1 MFNSS
6 RKRVLDSHCAQCI
19 LPQLLIGRGKYGM
32 YYLIRT
38 GIFIIVLLL
47 FMFPICAHF
56 AYNRKKRRIQVVIAV
71 CIAMSAAVFS
81 MLFPIENLFYSFKSP
96 EEAFM
101 YIGQAEPENVLLGQY
116 SCIVSGKHGND
127 YVPDGVFT
135 RAEDGWKLGKI
146 NDLRLCFAT
155 MISKEF
161 TVKVRQFRNTD
172 DYYVEIIDYTGTDKV
187 ITDKNGTSFF
197 KGYQDK
203 DSCSYYAYVN
213 RFDMDYYIIVNGVQI
228 KMNK

>member
-1 MFNSS
+1 M
-6 RKRVLDSHCAQCI
+6 I
-19 LPQLLIGRGKYGM
+19 
-32 YYLIRT
+32 
-38 GIFIIVLLL
+38 
-47 FMFPICAHF
+47 
-56 AYNRKKRRIQVVIAV
+56 IAV
-71 CIAMSAAVFS
+71 CVAVSASLLS
-81 MLFPIENLFYSFKSP
+81 MMLPIENLLYSFKSP

-155 MISKEF
+155 MIPKEF
-161 TVKVRQFRNTD
+161 TVKVRQFRNTE

-187 ITDKNGTSFF
+187 ITDKNGTAFIKWYQ
-197 KGYQDK
+197 KGDER
-203 DSCSYYAYVN
+203 SYRAYVQN
-213 RFDMDYYIIVNGVQI
+213 INMDYYVVINGRMIQ
-228 KMNK
+228 MGH